1 MQRTRWQT
9 LVLLAAAV
17 AAGTWAVFGALLRRG
32 TTLPT
37 VPVLVVVVEVVIA
50 AAVFGLGWAVRQFLQ
65 GKRPS
70 LDPLRAARTA
80 MLAKAACYT
89 GALLLGWYA
98 GQVLAVLG
106 RLEIAANG
114 QRALAAGFA
123 AGGALLL
130 AVVGLVVEAFCRI
143 PPPSDDAAVK
153 QQDVSPDPTTP

>member
-9 LVLLAAAV
+9 LLLLAAGV
-17 AAGTWAVFGALLRRG
+17 AAGTWAVVGTLVGRG
-32 TTLPT
+32 TTPPT
-37 VPVLVVVVEVVIA
+37 VPVLVVAVEVVIA
-50 AAVFGLGWAVRQFLQ
+50 AVVFVLGWAVRQFLR

-106 RLEIAANG
+106 RLEIPANG
-114 QRALAAGFA
+114 QRAVAAGI
-123 AGGALLL
+123 AGAGALLL
-130 AVVGLVVEAFCRI
+130 AVVGLVVEGFCRI
-143 PPPSDDAAVK
+143 PPPEGDAKVP
-153 QQDVSPDPTTP
+153 QQDVNPDPSVG